1 MQSGASARLV
11 ISFDMFVVTAPLR
24 APAFLQI
31 FVASFCRR
39 CAGVGGR
46 GKGGVNSAV
55 TNASDAAAFLEQGFV
70 CVCSPMVEPSVYDEL
85 QRTIDLVTAPK
96 ELGVSSVDST
106 ASVAGSAWDAEPAKT
121 AVLALQ
127 HGAQDQAHVLVLGCI
142 CELQPCLRNA
152 AAGLRAQTSG

>member
-1 MQSGASARLV
+1 M
-11 ISFDMFVVTAPLR
+11 TAPLR
-24 APAFLQI
+24 ANAFLEI
-31 FVASFCRR
+31 VVASCCRR

-46 GKGGVNSAV
+46 GRGVNSTV

-85 QRTIDLVTAPK
+85 QGTIDLVTQPK
-96 ELGVSSVDST
+96 ERRVSSADST

-127 HGAQDQAHVLVLGCI
+127 HGAQDQAHVLVLVCR

-152 AAGLRAQTSG
+152 AAGLRAQTSGQ